1 MNNEGKERSDR
12 TIKISLPYGKSSLS
26 FKIPKNQLADILTPK
41 KMNALSN
48 LKESLKNALANPIS
62 SPGLTEISRDSKN
75 VCIVVSDS
83 TRPTPTKLI
92 VEAILHSLED
102 AGVREEKIK
111 LMVATGLHRACTS
124 EELVERLGAEI
135 LRRVEVYQHDAYNK
149 KNLEDIGSTSLG
161 TPIYLNRE
169 VKDSDLII
177 GDGYIEPHFFAG
189 YTGGGKNILPGVV
202 GLETIKVNHGASM
215 IEHPMT
221 RAGILEGNP
230 IYQDILEG
238 ARKADYHFSINVT
251 LNHEKG
257 VSGIFAGDF
266 EKAHY
271 KGSICL
277 SNQVKVET
285 KKVDVA
291 ITTNGGYPL
300 DRDLYQAVKGMAV
313 AETVLN
319 KGGVVIIV
327 SECRDGIGH
336 PYFEKLVTESEKPS
350 EIIEKIMDPNNF
362 TVDQWQAQIL
372 ARILEKHRIICVTRG
387 VDFEK
392 LKSMHLIQAKNVQSA
407 IIKARE
413 IIGNTPEITVI
424 PGGPST
430 IPVTR

>member
-1 MNNEGKERSDR
+1 MYNEDKARADR
-12 TIKISLPYGKSSLS
+12 TIKISLPYGKSNLSL
-26 FKIPKNQLADILTPK
+26 KIPENQVADILTPK

-48 LKESLKNALANPIS
+48 PDESLKIALANPIS
-62 SPGLTEISRDSKN
+62 SPSLKEISRDSRN
-75 VCIVVSDS
+75 VCIVVSDA

-92 VEAILHSLED
+92 VEAILDSLKD
-102 AGVREEKIK
+102 AGVREDKIN

-124 EELVERLGAEI
+124 EELIERLGAEI
-135 LRRVEVYQHDAYNK
+135 FRRLKIFQHDAYYNE
-149 KNLEDIGSTSLG
+149 NLEDIGSTSLG
-161 TPIYLNRE
+161 TPIYLNRV

-215 IEHPMT
+215 IEHPYS
-221 RAGILEGNP
+221 RAGILDGNP
-230 IYQDILEG
+230 IYQDIVEG
-238 ARKADYHFSINVT
+238 ARKADYDFSINVT
-251 LNHEKG
+251 LNHEKE

-266 EKAHY
+266 QKAHY
-271 KGSICL
+271 KGSKYL
-277 SNQVKVET
+277 SKQVKLET

-313 AETVLN
+313 AETVVEE
-319 KGGVVIIV
+319 GGVIIIV

-336 PYFEKLVTESEKPS
+336 PYFEKLVTESKNPS

-372 ARILEKHRIICVTRG
+372 ARILEKRSIICVTTG

-392 LKSMHLIQAKNVQSA
+392 LRSMHLIPAKNVQNA
-407 IIKARE
+407 IRKARE
-413 IIGNTPEITVI
+413 IIGNTPKITVI

-430 IPVTR
+430 IPVIR